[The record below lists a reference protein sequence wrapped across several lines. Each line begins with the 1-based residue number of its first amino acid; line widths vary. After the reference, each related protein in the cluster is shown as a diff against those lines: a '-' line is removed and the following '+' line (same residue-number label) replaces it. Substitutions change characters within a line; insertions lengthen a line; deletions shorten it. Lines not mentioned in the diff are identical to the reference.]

1 MVIKKMEFITSIK
14 VEVPE
19 SKVAEFVSG
28 YESLEEYTWP
38 EGVITSYL
46 LQDANEKG
54 SFIIMTI
61 TGSEEVSKKLRKVTK
76 TPLFD
81 LIQKLDI
88 KPTSNVYNVV
98 KTLDHSKRHV
108 PYYDIK

>member
-1 MVIKKMEFITSIK
+1 MEFITSIK
-14 VEVPE
+14 VKVPD

-28 YESLEEYTWP
+28 YKSLEEYTWP
-38 EGVITSYL
+38 EGAIKSYL

-54 SFIIMTI
+54 SYMIMTI
-61 TGSEEVSKKLRKVTK
+61 TESEEASIKLKKVTK

-81 LIQKLDI
+81 LFQKLGI

-98 KTLDHSKRHV
+98 TTLDHSKRHV

>member
-1 MVIKKMEFITSIK
+1 MAFITSINLK
-14 VEVPE
+14 VPD
-19 SKVAEFVSG
+19 SKVSEFLSG

-54 SFIIMTI
+54 SYIIMTMVEN
-61 TGSEEVSKKLRKVTK
+61 EELSKKLRRVTQ

-81 LIQKLDI
+81 LFQKLEI
-88 KPTSNVYNVV
+88 KPTSKVYNVV
-98 KTLDHSKRHV
+98 KTLNHSKRHI
-108 PYYDIK
+108 PWYAIK

>member
-1 MVIKKMEFITSIK
+1 MEFITSIK
-14 VEVPE
+14 VKVPD
-19 SKVAEFVSG
+19 SKVTEFLMG

-46 LQDANEKG
+46 LQDANEEG
-54 SFIIMTI
+54 SYIIMTI
-61 TGSEEVSKKLRKVTK
+61 TGSEEASKKLRKVTQ

-81 LIQKLDI
+81 LFKKLELN
-88 KPTSNVYNVV
+88 PTSNVYNVV

-108 PYYDIK
+108 PYYEIK

>member
-1 MVIKKMEFITSIK
+1 MEFITSIK
-14 VEVPE
+14 IKIPD
-19 SKVAEFVSG
+19 SKVAEFISG

-46 LQDANEKG
+46 LQDVNEKG
-54 SFIIMTI
+54 SYTILTI
-61 TGSEEVSKKLRKVTK
+61 TGSEEASMKLRKVTQ

-81 LIQKLDI
+81 LFKKLEV
-88 KPTSNVYNVV
+88 KPTSHVYNVV

-108 PYYDIK
+108 PYYEIK